1 MIYDLQKASMWK
13 RISAY
18 IFDSILLAVLA
29 VGFALVISEITNYNS
44 HTTRLS
50 NYYLQYGNEYGID
63 LNISSADYE
72 KLTEDQLKQY
82 EEALKAMNAD
92 QEVVRTYSLVIN
104 LSLVIVTLGV
114 LFSMLLLEY
123 LVPLLFKNGQTL
135 GKKAFGIGVMRTD
148 GVKINSILLFI
159 RTILGKFTIET
170 MIPVLMVIMIFF
182 GQAGGMALMVIA
194 FILLLQLAIVCF
206 TRNHYTIHDLLAKTV
221 AVDIASQMI
230 FDTEADMIAY
240 KERIHAEQAARQD
253 Y

>member
-13 RISAY
+13 RASAY

-29 VGFALVISEITNYNS
+29 VGLAFLISGITHYNDQ
-44 HTTRLS
+44 TTRLS

-63 LNISSADYE
+63 LGISYADYE
-72 KLTEDQLKQY
+72 KLDDDQLQLY
-82 EEALKAMNAD
+82 EDALKAMNAD
-92 QEVVRTYSLVIN
+92 QDVVRTYELVIN
-104 LSLVIVTLGV
+104 LSLVIVTFSI

-159 RTILGKFTIET
+159 RTVLGKFTIET
-170 MIPVLMVIMIFF
+170 MLPVLMVIMIFF
-182 GQAGGMALMVIA
+182 GQAGGMAVLIIA
-194 FILLLQLAIVCF
+194 GIFLLQIALLIA
-206 TRNHYTIHDLLAKTV
+206 TRNNYTIHDLLAKTV
-221 AVDIASQMI
+221 VVDIASQMI
-230 FDTEADMIAY
+230 FDTEADLIAY

-253 Y
+253 D

>member
-29 VGFALVISEITNYNS
+29 VGFAFLISEITNYNS

-63 LNISSADYE
+63 LDISYADYE
-72 KLTEDQLKQY
+72 KLTEDQVKLY
-82 EEALKAMNAD
+82 EDALKAMNSD
-92 QEVVRTYSLVIN
+92 QEVMRTYELVIN
-104 LSLVIVTLGV
+104 LSLVIVTFGI

-123 LVPLLFKNGQTL
+123 LVPLLFQNGQTL

-159 RTILGKFTIET
+159 RTVLGKFTIET
-170 MIPVLMVIMIFF
+170 MLPVLMIIMLFF
-182 GQAGGMALMVIA
+182 GQAGGMAVLIIGGV
-194 FILLLQLAIVCF
+194 FLLQIALLIA
-206 TRNHYTIHDLLAKTV
+206 TRNNYTIHDLLAKTV
-221 AVDIASQMI
+221 VVDITSQMI
-230 FDTEADMIAY
+230 FNTEADLIAY